1 MGKAPAF
8 QFYVKDW
15 LGDAELQMATSA
27 SRGIWINALC
37 FMWEAKDRGKLTG
50 TIEELAKLLGS
61 TNGDFEQFLE
71 DCKRHRFGDVT
82 VRSKF
87 VTLINRRMY
96 KEQKEREITRLRV
109 REFRSKKG
117 CNADVTLPSSSS
129 SSTTNNINR
138 PDSVPEQVWND
149 FLKIRKAKKSP
160 LTQTLAGVIV

>member
-1 MGKAPAF
+1 
-8 QFYVKDW
+8 
-15 LGDAELQMATSA
+15 MATSA

-109 REFRSKKG
+109 REFRSKKR
-117 CNADVTLPSSSS
+117 CNADVTPPSSSS
-129 SSTTNNINR
+129 SSNIINNKRFYYKDPQQNYICKSCQRIFSKYENFK
-138 PDSVPEQVWND
+138 SHECEE
-149 FLKIRKAKKSP
+149 KK
-160 LTQTLAGVIV
+160 